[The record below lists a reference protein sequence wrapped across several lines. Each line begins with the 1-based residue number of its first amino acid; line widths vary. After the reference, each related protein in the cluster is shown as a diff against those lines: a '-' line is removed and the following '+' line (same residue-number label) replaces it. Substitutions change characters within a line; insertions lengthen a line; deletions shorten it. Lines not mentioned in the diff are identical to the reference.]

1 MVSAQRLIGRVPL
14 ARRAAP
20 LARSPDAGRHGA
32 GPLDAAPPDASPL
45 DAAPPDAS
53 PLDAGLHHADPPGSR
68 LPDSGSRNVGAR
80 DAGSPQ
86 AHLAETG
93 SPGAGL
99 SAGASTRRRVLRW
112 PRLSWLDLAWVG
124 FVAINLAAMRLLP
137 AWQTVPFLA
146 IWVSLTVIYGFR
158 LWRLQPTILTLA
170 AVTLATGGIIGVQ
183 VLKGRQDADYLA
195 EVPLI
200 ALMFLVMVWHG
211 RRRLSATEDRLAAM
225 EEVQRV
231 SQENLQLLKQ
241 QRRFLQDAS
250 HELGTPITVAL
261 GHAELIERSVTNT
274 TVAEDAHV
282 VTDELMRLRRLAT
295 RMLLLA
301 SAGTPDFLHLEPVA
315 LESVAVEALDRWGHT
330 RRRWRLTAST
340 EATVLVDRDRLGLAL
355 DALLENAIAH
365 TAADDLIELGAR
377 RENGHVILS
386 VADSGSGIAAA
397 DLDRIFFR
405 FARADPHRTRKAG
418 GFGLGLAIVQAIA
431 EAHHGSARAR
441 STLGHGSVF
450 EVLLPVNQSSS
461 AADKPAP
468 REPAPARPS

>member
-1 MVSAQRLIGRVPL
+1 MQTQRLKRRVPL
-14 ARRAAP
+14 RRPTAPTAPSPAAGP
-20 LARSPDAGRHGA
+20 ADAGVAQARA
-32 GPLDAAPPDASPL
+32 PQARPPDA
-45 DAAPPDAS
+45 AS
-53 PLDAGLHHADPPGSR
+53 L
-68 LPDSGSRNVGAR
+68 
-80 DAGSPQ
+80 
-86 AHLAETG
+86 
-93 SPGAGL
+93 
-99 SAGASTRRRVLRW
+99 RRRLLQW
-112 PRLSWLDLAWVG
+112 PHLSWVDIAWVG
-124 FVAINLAAMRLLP
+124 FVALNLVAMRLFP

-183 VLKGRQDADYLA
+183 VIKGQQDTDYLA

-211 RRRLSATEDRLAAM
+211 RRRLAAMEERLAAM

-231 SQENLQLLKQ
+231 SQENLRLLKQ

-261 GHAELIERSVTNT
+261 GHAELIERAVTNT
-274 TVAEDAHV
+274 EVAEDAHV

-301 SAGTPDFLHLEPVA
+301 SAGSPDFLHLEPVA
-315 LESVAVEALDRWGHT
+315 LESVTVNALDRWGHT
-330 RRRWRLTAST
+330 PRRWRLTATT
-340 EATVLVDRDRLGLAL
+340 EATVLVNRDRLGLAL

-386 VADSGSGIAAA
+386 VADSGCGIPAA
-397 DLDRIFFR
+397 DLDRIFHR
-405 FARADPHRTRKAG
+405 FARADPQRTREAG

-431 EAHHGSARAR
+431 EAHHGSAKAS
-441 STLGHGSVF
+441 STLGKGSVF
-450 EVLLPVNQSSS
+450 EVLLPVVPPSSPPAGSSPATASEAPAPPRPVAAEPSS
-461 AADKPAP
+461 AAGVPAP
-468 REPAPARPS
+468 DAGADVAPGETTGTPASESVAAPAQRS